1 MNLDEF
7 FPHQVCINLDTRPDR
22 WQRMTA
28 RFAEHEL
35 RNVIRFPAVDGNTLE
50 LPSTWKHSPGAY
62 GCLRSHLAVIEHA
75 RDHSKPSVLIFEDDA
90 EFDPQL
96 NTKFSAFAKQ
106 LPDDWDMVYF
116 GGLHGKPPLE
126 VSTNVVRVT
135 YTLSTYTYALK
146 HTIYDAFID
155 LNRRAETVLDE
166 NTRSLQ
172 DQFNCYCFM
181 PHLAWVEEDYSDVRD
196 EKVDLWWLR
205 ESLVLFGSEVDRILE
220 KTAAIV
226 FHRVDSPAARR
237 NLQFLIDYF
246 AEKLPTVSLL
256 VVENRNERSCA
267 FNLGFQKFEH
277 DKDYFLF
284 FDSDVFLT
292 REDIRANLLKCRE
305 YDFASGF
312 SETCDL
318 NEEETLR
325 ILNDDV
331 RWNYQDNRRGR
342 KKTAVCESFCV
353 CTRRGM
359 QLIGGWENGDD
370 EHSSLTSKKAEQM
383 LRVYASPNRAR
394 RLFVS

>member
-35 RNVIRFPAVDGNTLE
+35 RNVIRFPAVDGNALE
-50 LPSTWKHSPGAY
+50 IPSTWKHSPGAY
-62 GCLRSHLAVIEHA
+62 GCLRSHLAVVEQA
-75 RDHSKPSVLIFEDDA
+75 RDHSKHSVLIFEDDA
-90 EFDPQL
+90 VFDPQL
-96 NTKFSAFAKQ
+96 NTKFSVFAKQ
-106 LPDDWDMVYF
+106 LPDDWDMLYF
-116 GGLHGKPPLE
+116 GGLHGKPPSE

-172 DQFNCYCFM
+172 DRFNCYCFM

-205 ESLVLFGSEVDRILE
+205 ESLVLFGSEVDQLLE

-226 FHRVDSPAARR
+226 FHSGESPAARR

-246 AEKLPTVSLL
+246 AEKLPTVSLF
-256 VVENRNERSCA
+256 VVEQDDERSCA
-267 FNLGFQKFEH
+267 FNLAFQMFEH
-277 DKDYFLF
+277 TKDYFLF

-312 SETCDL
+312 SEIFDL

-325 ILNDDV
+325 IINDDV
-331 RWNYQDNRRGR
+331 RWNHQDSRRGR
-342 KKTAVCESFCV
+342 KTTDVCESFCV
-353 CTRRGM
+353 CTKRGM

-370 EHSSLTSKKAEQM
+370 ERSSLTSKKVRQ
-383 LRVYASPNRAR
+383 LLSVYSSPNRAR
-394 RLFVS
+394 HLFH